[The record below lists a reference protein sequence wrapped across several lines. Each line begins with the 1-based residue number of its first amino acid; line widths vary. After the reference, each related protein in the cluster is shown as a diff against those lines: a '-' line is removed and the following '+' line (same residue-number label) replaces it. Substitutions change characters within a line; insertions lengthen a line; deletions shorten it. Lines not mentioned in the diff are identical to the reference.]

1 MFNSK
6 SASYSFGE
14 TVREIVEPLCQSE
27 QIEFVHAER
36 VSDRGRTIVRIYIDR
51 QPGGITI
58 SDCVNMNKQMGY
70 LLDVHLEDIGSYN
83 LEISSPGPNRPLTK
97 ISDFERFKGKM
108 ANVEIAEPVN
118 GRKKFKG
125 LIDGIENGHIILTID
140 QQTVKIGYDQ
150 ISKARLSATH
160 GE

>member
-1 MFNSK
+1 MLKVK
-6 SASYSFGE
+6 SDICSFSE
-14 TVREIVEPLCQSE
+14 TVKKIVEPTCQAQ

-36 VSDRGRTIVRIYIDR
+36 VSDRGRTIVRIYLDK
-51 QPGGITI
+51 PDGITI
-58 SDCVNMNKQMGY
+58 EDCVYMNRELGD
-70 LLDVHLEDIGSYN
+70 LLDVNLEDIGPYH

-97 ISDFERFKGKM
+97 ISDFERFKGKRVS
-108 ANVEIAEPVN
+108 VEIAEPLN

-125 LIDGIENGHIILTID
+125 SLEGIENGNIILTID
-140 QQTVKIGYDQ
+140 QQTVTIEYSK